1 MQSEYS
7 KYDTI
12 INLSGGV
19 DSTYLL
25 YEYLSKGKNLVV
37 HHCNMI
43 NGEGRYLVEKSATR
57 KVLNWLEENNLSTFK
72 YYETVFDYGNLP
84 YILKDI
90 EVIAVFTSTLLR
102 APIFHHIKEIAVS
115 ANSSD
120 ESNNPNDISVV
131 NRKAIIDTLKP
142 PFVEAELTFPVI
154 HISKEEMVRTLP
166 KDLLQLT
173 WFCRRPVYFNAEGLK
188 VNYRDKDNAV
198 YAGTCKMCVPCVKI
212 LPVLQELDITYD
224 KYYL

>member
-1 MQSEYS
+1 MQNEYS

-12 INLSGGV
+12 VNLSGGV

-25 YEYLSKGKNLVV
+25 YEYLSQKKDLIV
-37 HHCNMI
+37 HHCDMI
-43 NGEGRYLVEKSATR
+43 NGEGRYLAEKSATR
-57 KVLNWLEENNLSTFK
+57 KVLNWLEQNNLSTFK

-90 EVIAVFTSTLLR
+90 EVIAVFTSALLR

-120 ESNNPNDISVV
+120 ESNNPNDISVIS
-131 NRKAIIDTLKP
+131 RKAIIDALKP
-142 PFVEAELTFPVI
+142 PFVEAELTFPII
-154 HISKEEMVRTLP
+154 HISKSEMVRTLP
-166 KDLLQLT
+166 KDLLELT

-188 VNYRDKDNAV
+188 VGHRDKDNAV
-198 YAGTCKMCVPCVKI
+198 YAETCKACVPCVKI
-212 LPVLQELDITYD
+212 LPVLRELNIPYD